1 MFWPRQISQKRPG
14 DFGHVTTV
22 LLLETMRRAFFSCPD
37 LWWVEYTT
45 DQLIVYSFHNIILQ
59 TGEETFPL
67 ENIRNGIPPL
77 PLPYDVPL
85 TPYEP
90 HDEPFVPEMWPDSS
104 EEDSSEANSSEEKLE
119 T

>member
-1 MFWPRQISQKRPG
+1 
-14 DFGHVTTV
+14 
-22 LLLETMRRAFFSCPD
+22 MRRAFFSCPD
-37 LWWVEYTT
+37 LWWVEYTYFSY
-45 DQLIVYSFHNIILQ
+45 QQILYSFHNIILQ

-67 ENIRNGIPPL
+67 ENIRNGIPPI
-77 PLPYDVPL
+77 PLPYDLPL

-104 EEDSSEANSSEEKLE
+104 EEDSSEGDSSEEKLE